1 MGFLYDLL
9 KGGGGGISD
18 VEWLVSWGGGSMSM
32 NGGGSVGELIA
43 DGLLDGQV
51 SEGK

>member
-1 MGFLYDLL
+1 
-9 KGGGGGISD
+9 
-18 VEWLVSWGGGSMSM
+18 MSM